1 MIKYKDGDNR
11 IYAVTEDGTE
21 VGQIEFVPTGESMII
36 ISHTEV
42 AEDMGGLGIGKVLV
56 EKAVQKARDEDKKII
71 PLCPFARAEF
81 DKHPEYRELE
91 ANA

>member
-1 MIKYKDGDNR
+1 MIEYKNGENR
-11 IYAVTEDGTE
+11 IYAVTDAGIE
-21 VGQIEFVPTGESMII
+21 VGEIEFVPTGESMFI

-56 EKAVQKARDEDKKII
+56 EKAVRKARDENKKII

>member
-1 MIKYKDGDNR
+1 MIEYKNGENR
-11 IYAVTEDGTE
+11 IYAIANGDT
-21 VGQIEFVPTGESMII
+21 QIGEIDFVPTGESMFI

-42 AEDMGGLGIGKVLV
+42 AEDMGGQGIGKVLV
-56 EKAVQKARDEDKKII
+56 SKAVQKARDEDKKII

-81 DKHPEYRELE
+81 DKNPEYREVE

>member
-1 MIKYKDGDNR
+1 MIEYKNGENR
-11 IYAVTEDGTE
+11 NLCCADAGTE
-21 VGQIEFVPTGESMII
+21 VGEIGICADRREHVYYLAYRS
-36 ISHTEV
+36 

-56 EKAVQKARDEDKKII
+56 EKAVRKARDENKKII